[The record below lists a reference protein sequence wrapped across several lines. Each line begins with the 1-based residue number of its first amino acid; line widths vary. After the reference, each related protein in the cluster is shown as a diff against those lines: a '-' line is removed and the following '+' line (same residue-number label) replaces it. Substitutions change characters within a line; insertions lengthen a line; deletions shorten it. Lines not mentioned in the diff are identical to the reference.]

1 MVYGTPRRRTW
12 NGAKDVGELRAI
24 ADILGHSPDVLMRV
38 YAHALP
44 QSRQAI
50 VERLTQTFA

>member
-1 MVYGTPRRRTW
+1 MV
-12 NGAKDVGELRAI
+12 NNAKDISELRSI
-24 ADILGHSPDVLMRV
+24 GDILGHSPEMLLTV

-50 VERLTQTFA
+50 VDRFTQVPS

>member
-1 MVYGTPRRRTW
+1 MV
-12 NGAKDVGELRAI
+12 NNAKDIGELRAI
-24 ADILGHSPDVLMRV
+24 ADILGHSPEMLMTV

-50 VERLTQTFA
+50 VDRLTQAPS